1 MERFRRAIAY
11 PITKKDFQMRLML
24 FEQQNKNHD
33 QRRVELNASEDHRIQ
48 LKLLEQQ
55 NKKRLPQQR
64 RVEDGAS

>member
-1 MERFRRAIAY
+1 
-11 PITKKDFQMRLML
+11 MRLML

-55 NKKRLPQQR
+55 NTKRLPEQR

>member
-1 MERFRRAIAY
+1 
-11 PITKKDFQMRLML
+11 MRLIL
-24 FEQQNKNHD
+24 FEQQNKNHE
-33 QRRVELNASEDHRIQ
+33 QRMVELNASEDHRIQ

>member
-11 PITKKDFQMRLML
+11 PITKMDFQMRLML
-24 FEQQNKNHD
+24 FEQQNKNHE

-48 LKLLEQQ
+48 FKLLEQQ
-55 NKKRLPQQR
+55 NTKRLPEQR